1 MNDIIFPSRRAALG
15 LLGAAGLAASILPS
29 RIAYAR
35 SGTGIGAGG
44 RKLIFI
50 LQRGAACGLSTIV
63 PLGDP
68 DYATHRAAMR
78 DTDGAGQKLDA
89 MFALNPA
96 LSHISG
102 LYQAKQALFVHA
114 ISSAYRER
122 SHFDAQNIVETGGLA
137 PYATKDGWMNRLL
150 AMLAKEN
157 GAQPKALAYAP
168 AVPAALRGMA
178 PVASYAPSALPDAS
192 DDLIARVGQLYAKDT
207 PLHGALETALAT
219 RKMAEGG
226 DMMGAGGGG
235 KAAGMA
241 TGKAVAQLMAGPQGA
256 DVVMVETG
264 GWDTHN
270 AQSRRLAQ
278 GLSGVDAMVAALQS
292 GLGAEWSNS
301 VVIVATEF
309 GRTVAVNG
317 TGGTDH
323 GTGGAAMLLGGAV
336 SGGRVI
342 ADWPGLAQSKLY
354 EGRDLMPTIS
364 MESLISGAIAVHYAL
379 DPAKVARMIYP
390 AHAALRPMSGLVRS

>member
-1 MNDIIFPSRRAALG
+1 MTDSFFPSRRVALG
-15 LLGAAGLAASILPS
+15 LLGSAGIAASILPS
-29 RIAYAR
+29 RIAFAR
-35 SGTGIGAGG
+35 TGLGG
-44 RKLIFI
+44 RKLVFI

-63 PLGDP
+63 PVGDP
-68 DYATHRAAMR
+68 GYAAHRAEMR
-78 DTDGAGQKLDA
+78 DTDGSGLKLDSL
-89 MFALNPA
+89 FTLNPA
-96 LSHISG
+96 LPHIGSA
-102 LYQAKQALFVHA
+102 YQAKQALFVHA
-114 ISSAYRER
+114 IASAYRER

-137 PYATKDGWMNRLL
+137 PYAQKDGWMNRLL
-150 AMLAKEN
+150 AVLAQEN
-157 GAQPKALAYAP
+157 GTQPKALAYAP
-168 AVPAALRGMA
+168 AIPAALRGNI

-219 RKMAEGG
+219 RKMAEGS
-226 DMMGAGGGG
+226 DMMGNGGGG
-235 KAAGMA
+235 KTAGMA

-292 GLGAEWSNS
+292 GLGAEWGNS
-301 VVIVATEF
+301 LVIVATEF

-323 GTGGAAMLLGGAV
+323 GTGGAAMLLGGTV
-336 SGGRVI
+336 SGGRVM
-342 ADWPGLAQSKLY
+342 ADWPGLAQAKLY
-354 EGRDLMPTIS
+354 QDRDLMPTTS
-364 MESLISGAIAVHYAL
+364 LENLISGAVAGHFGL
-379 DPAKVARMIYP
+379 DPAKTAKVLYP
-390 AHAALRPMSGLVRS
+390 AHTALRPIAGLTRN

>member
-1 MNDIIFPSRRAALG
+1 MNDIIFPTRRAALG
-15 LLGAAGLAASILPS
+15 FLGSAGLAASVLPS
-29 RIAYAR
+29 RIAFAR
-35 SGTGIGAGG
+35 SGTGAGIDR
-44 RKLIFI
+44 RKLVFI

-68 DYATHRAAMR
+68 DYATHRAALR
-78 DTDGAGQKLDA
+78 DTDGAGIKLDG

-96 LSHISG
+96 LAHVGG

-114 ISSAYRER
+114 TSSAYRER

-150 AMLAKEN
+150 GMLSKEQN
-157 GAQPKALAYAP
+157 AQFKALAYAP
-168 AVPAALRGMA
+168 AVPAALRGLA

-219 RKMAEGG
+219 RKMAESS
-226 DMMGAGGGG
+226 DMMGGGGG

-241 TGKAVAQLMAGPQGA
+241 TGQAIAKLMAGPQGA
-256 DVVMVETG
+256 DIVMVETG

-270 AQSRRLAQ
+270 GQSRRLAQ
-278 GLSGVDAMVAALQS
+278 GLSGIDAMVMALQS
-292 GLGAEWSNS
+292 GLGAAWDNS
-301 VVIVATEF
+301 VVLIATEF

-336 SGGRVI
+336 SGGRII

-354 EGRDLMPTIS
+354 EGRDLMPTTRL
-364 MESLISGAIAVHYAL
+364 ENLISGAIAGHYGL
-379 DPAKVARMIYP
+379 DPARVARMIYP
-390 AHAALRPMSGLVRS
+390 AHKDLRPIAGLMRG